1 MADGVGFEPTDACTS
16 PVFKTGALNRSATHP
31 GKPARVSRGA
41 TGCARH
47 GMNQAGLLRVLHS
60 SLGSMEEGVL
70 AGMTSWIFVTLSA
83 ASVASA
89 ATPVVRHDTPQAPE
103 AEPAELAQTYVPAYP
118 RYVQPAP
125 ARSAWDSYKSRL
137 AILARQQGVRPA
149 TIQANVPGLTI
160 NNRVIELERTEP
172 VARSSGGVVGSLA
185 PYLRR
190 HVTSSLISRGQS
202 NYGEHYQALRRLE
215 ARYGVDPAVLLS
227 IWGHETSYGTVTGST
242 DLLQALASLG
252 YYGRRRNFFETEFVS
267 ALKLMDQG
275 VPRWRLKGSWAGAT
289 GYPQFMPSV
298 ALRLRADGDG
308 DGYADIWA
316 NELDGLA
323 SIAMYLRDA
332 GWKSNVTWGIP
343 VRTPPNLNRAA
354 IVSRITAPRCPQ
366 VYRRQSRWLT
376 MREWRALGVRPLGR
390 SIPDNELA
398 SLIEPD
404 GYDATAYLLTT
415 NYRAIL
421 DYNCSNFYAISV
433 GVLADAIARR

>member
-1 MADGVGFEPTDACTS
+1 
-16 PVFKTGALNRSATHP
+16 
-31 GKPARVSRGA
+31 
-41 TGCARH
+41 
-47 GMNQAGLLRVLHS
+47 MNQAGAPGVLPVS
-60 SLGSMEEGVL
+60 LKSREEGMLSMGGWVFVGLAAISLGSST
-70 AGMTSWIFVTLSA
+70 A
-83 ASVASA
+83 
-89 ATPVVRHDTPQAPE
+89 PVVVHTQALAPGVQ
-103 AEPAELAQTYVPAYP
+103 LAQTYATPSSSYP
-118 RYVQPAP
+118 QAT
-125 ARSAWDSYKSRL
+125 RSAWDTYMLRL
-137 AILARQQGVRPA
+137 SILARQQGVRDA
-149 TIQANVPGLTI
+149 TIRANVPGLTV
-160 NNRVIELERTEP
+160 NQRVIDMERTEP

-190 HVTSSLISRGQS
+190 HVTASLIRRGQG
-202 NYGEHYQALRRLE
+202 NYSDHYGALRAMEL
-215 ARYGVDPAVLLS
+215 RYGVDPAILMS

-252 YYGRRRNFFETEFVS
+252 YYGRRRDFFESEFIA

-308 DGYADIWA
+308 DGYADIWS

-332 GWKSNVTWGIP
+332 GWKPNVAWGIP
-343 VRTPPNLNRAA
+343 VRTPANLNRAA
-354 IVSRITAPRCPQ
+354 IVSRVTAPRCPQ
-366 VYRRQSRWLT
+366 VYRRQSRWLS
-376 MREWRALGVRPLGR
+376 MREWRALGVAPLGR
-390 SIPDNELA
+390 SLPENEMA